1 MSLFSERKGIKSVK
15 SIIQIDFINEDLRNS
30 LWNALTICYWSH
42 FKDYRSASSSRK
54 QELETF
60 LLELWVYYFKKP
72 IDVVSNHWFYNHKEI
87 KEHFLTCEWYE
98 VYDFIEFIAN
108 AYPNLSTNR
117 KFIDICNKFLEREV
131 STYRF
136 VGTKITEITSEAE
149 IFEIEEALED
159 ENSLKLVANHLKQAL
174 DLLADRKSP
183 DYRNSIKESI
193 LAVEATCQ
201 LITGN
206 PKATLGASTR
216 RNREKSRYTS
226 CFKKFI

>member
-1 MSLFSERKGIKSVK
+1 MSPLE
-15 SIIQIDFINEDLRNS
+15 
-30 LWNALTICYWSH
+30 
-42 FKDYRSASSSRK
+42 SSRK

-72 IDVVSNHWFYNHKEI
+72 IDAISNRWFYNHKEI

-149 IFEIEEALED
+149 ISEIEEALED

-174 DLLADRKSP
+174 DFP
-183 DYRNSIKESI
+183 
-193 LAVEATCQ
+193 
-201 LITGN
+201 TGVAISLRFAIG
-206 PKATLGASTR
+206 KTDWKLFKGRQAS
-216 RNREKSRYTS
+216 
-226 CFKKFI
+226 